1 MRETI
6 TSTKQEQVV
15 MKKVNEETLAMG
27 NSVYGW
33 TINRQS

>member
-1 MRETI
+1 MKETI
-6 TSTKQEQVV
+6 ISTKQEQVV

-33 TINRQS
+33 TTNRQT

>member
-1 MRETI
+1 MKETS

-15 MKKVNEETLAMG
+15 MKKVNEETLAVG

-33 TINRQS
+33 TTNRQS